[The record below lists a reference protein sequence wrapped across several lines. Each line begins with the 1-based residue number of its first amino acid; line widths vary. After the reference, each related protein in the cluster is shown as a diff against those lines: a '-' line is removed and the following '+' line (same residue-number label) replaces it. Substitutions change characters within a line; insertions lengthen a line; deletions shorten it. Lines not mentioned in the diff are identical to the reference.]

1 MKKYKSL
8 IILLAVLVV
17 LVVAYVV
24 TGQLKK
30 NRQRKKT
37 NRNRLQCLICRI
49 SPQFSIRTE
58 QIRCRL

>member
-24 TGQLKK
+24 TGQLK
-30 NRQRKKT
+30 RICGERKRRET
-37 NRNRLQCLICRI
+37 DC
-49 SPQFSIRTE
+49 SA
-58 QIRCRL
+58 